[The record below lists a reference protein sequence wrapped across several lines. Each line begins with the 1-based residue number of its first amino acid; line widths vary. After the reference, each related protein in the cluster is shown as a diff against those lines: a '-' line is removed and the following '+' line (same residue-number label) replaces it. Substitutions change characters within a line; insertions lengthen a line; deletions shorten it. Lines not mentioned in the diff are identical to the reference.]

1 MLKTRAQSQY
11 ILNTDNQDQIL
22 VNDVGD
28 LQVLHGNLIL
38 AQNPTLGSH
47 AVTKSYVDSVAV
59 GLSVKENC
67 QVLSADNINIAL
79 APAEI
84 DGYTLKN
91 KDRIFVVGQIFAP
104 QNGIYIF
111 SSAGAPLV
119 RASDANSAT
128 SINNGMYALVT
139 EGDIYARTG
148 WILVTDNPITVDVT
162 SLTFV
167 QFTGAGS
174 LSAGTGLVFTG
185 NQIAVRTGHPDRI
198 TADPD
203 GLDLAITGVTPG
215 SYNGFLVDDYGR
227 VVTATEQNYLQSN
240 QTITVTGDA
249 TGSGNTAIDLT
260 LIDTGVESGNWNGIS
275 VDSKGRIT
283 ALTSDVFLTD
293 NQTIT
298 ISGDITGTGQTSI
311 IATLED
317 TGVIANLYG
326 NATTVASFVVDSKGR
341 ITTATDQ
348 SIAFPVDS
356 VAGKYG
362 DVELTSSDVGLSNV
376 LNSPQVI
383 NTSGVPSI
391 SAGTTASRPGA
402 ALVGRLYVSTDTL
415 SIARDNGGSWEILRP
430 AVAGDVVIP
439 ANTGN
444 STLSTTG
451 ITAGTYTKLSV
462 DSKGRAFLG
471 SNITSSDVK
480 TYLGYTPLNK
490 AGDTITGTFGV
501 TVGSTTAPSIYFG
514 SSTASGLFSGNVDEI
529 SIVTAN
535 NDRLKVNSFGKV
547 LINAT
552 DNGVD
557 LLQVNGSISVVG
569 TPYMD
574 QQVATKKYVDDQVA
588 AKDNTDEIVEGYNNL
603 YFTTVRA
610 RTSISA
616 GGNLSYNSTTGV
628 MSYSTPNTNGIA
640 EGSNNLY
647 FTTARAR
654 ATLSAQ
660 GNGLSYDST
669 TGIISSNATNAN
681 AGSTIVYRDV
691 SGNFSA
697 GIITASLSGNAS
709 TAGNL
714 ISSRLIAATGD
725 ASWQVSFN
733 GSSNVSAALTLANT
747 SVTAGTY
754 GGGSTFSQ
762 LVVDSKGRITSA
774 SDIALTSGHITTAL
788 GYTPLNRAG
797 DTMAGALVVLA
808 PSESNHAATKEYV
821 DTALYGLSNI
831 TAKTP
836 ASCTTTGSNITL
848 SGLQTIDGYTTQA
861 GDRVLVKDQTNAYDN
876 GVYVASASTWTRSTD
891 LDSSAEMVTGVYMP
905 VLYGSIYSAYSFVL
919 TTPAPIILGTTNLS
933 FGIFLSA
940 PTVSAGA
947 GLTKNYS
954 EINVGTASSSRIV
967 VNADNIDLATTGV
980 SAGTYNT
987 VTVDAYGRVNTASN
1001 AAYLLGNQTITLT
1014 GDISGSGSTSIAT
1027 VLGITGVTAGT
1038 YGDATS
1044 VPRFTV
1050 SPQGRITA
1058 VTNTNITYPVTT
1070 VAGKSGAVVLTS
1082 SDVSLGNVVNSLQ
1095 VINAGNTPSIAQGA
1109 ASTRPL
1115 FGSAGRLWYS
1125 TDIKSL
1131 YRDNGTGWDLIQPAI
1146 TGDIA
1151 VAAGGTSAVLATVN
1165 SNIGSFNTVTVNAKG
1180 LVTGASNTA
1189 YITGNQLIT
1198 VTGDATGSG
1207 STGISLVLADVNT
1220 TIGQFGTTTSVPQL
1234 TVNSKGL
1241 VTQVGNLSIAYPV
1254 SSVAGRTG
1262 AVTLA
1267 KADVGL
1273 GNVANSLQVI
1283 NAGNAV
1289 SVAVD
1294 TTVNRPAAGTLGRI
1308 FIDTTVNTLYRD
1320 TGSTWQVIQPAITG
1334 DITISAGGT
1343 SATLAASGVSSG
1355 TYNTVTVDTKGR
1367 VTAGSNTSYLTGNQT
1382 VTLSGDV
1389 TGSGS
1394 TSITSTLSATG
1405 VSAGTYNSVTVDTK
1419 GRVISGSIVS
1429 VTETSTLEN
1438 VVSRGATSTYAI
1450 SITNGTASTST
1461 ITGALK
1467 VSGGVGIGGNLWVG
1481 GTVNGSGSGLTSVN
1495 ASTITAS
1502 DYSTNTALYP
1512 VWATAEGA
1520 GTKTLGV
1527 ATSISF
1533 NSNAGSLSLVNS
1545 LTVTGSAVTSIVPS
1559 SFTDATESSSTTTGA
1574 LKVTGGVGVAK
1585 NLYVGGNTVI
1595 TGNLTVNGTTTTL
1608 NTATLSV
1615 ADNIVT
1621 LNSDYTSGV
1630 PSENAGIEVRRGA
1643 QATTALRWLE
1653 QGSSGKWQLTNDG
1666 TTYSDI
1672 RFGSA
1677 LINIA
1682 TETTG
1687 NYVAGITAGTAI
1699 SVTGSGSNGATVT
1712 INNTGVTSNVA
1723 GTGITVSGATG
1734 AVTITNSGVTSI
1746 TATTPIVASAAS
1758 GAITLTHA
1766 NSGAS
1771 AGTYGSG
1778 TAIPVIAVN
1787 ASGHITGLSTTAV
1800 TALTTV
1806 QAVDSDS
1813 GYSWSATGTSAAG
1826 TNLRMIS
1833 GSGIDVDVD
1842 TANVALRVT
1851 NTDKGSSQSIFK
1863 NIADSGGTTQFS
1875 AGSNS
1880 DSLRFAAS
1888 GIAGVS
1894 FNSGTK
1900 TVTISATESDTL
1912 SSVTGRGNST
1922 GSAISITNATAASS
1936 TSTGAL
1942 VLAGGVGAQA
1952 YSYFAG
1958 LGSTAKI
1965 TPRMTGVSLGTGNS
1979 GQLEINNAGSGACN
1993 ITFHREGVYGAHF
2006 GLDTDNWFSTFGWSA
2021 GSGYTNMRH
2030 GALDARGD
2038 VTSTGEIT
2046 AYSDIRLKT
2055 NIELIPDALG
2065 KVLQLRGVTFTR
2077 IDSGIHATGLIAQEV
2092 QKVLPQAVKEAPE
2105 GDILTVNYG
2114 SMVGL
2119 LVESIKELK
2128 SELDAVKAELAEL
2141 RGK

>member
-67 QVLSADNINIAL
+67 QVLSADNINIAI

-91 KDRIFVVGQIFAP
+91 NDRVFLVGQLYAP
-104 QNGIYIF
+104 QNGIYVF
-111 SSAGAPLV
+111 SSAGTPLV
-119 RASDANSAT
+119 RATDANSST
-128 SINNGMYALVT
+128 SVNNGMYALVT

-148 WILVTDNPITVDVT
+148 WILVTDNPIIVDVT

-185 NQIAVRTGHPDRI
+185 NQLAVRTGHPDRI
-198 TADPD
+198 TADTD

-356 VAGKYG
+356 VAGRYG
-362 DVELTSSDVGLSNV
+362 DVVLTSSDVGLSNV

-383 NTSGVPSI
+383 NTAGVPSI

-402 ALVGRLYVSTDTL
+402 AVVGRLYIATDTL

-444 STLSTTG
+444 SSLSTTG

-471 SNITSSDVK
+471 SNLTSDDVK

-490 AGDTITGTFGV
+490 AGDTITGALGV
-501 TVGSTTAPSIYFG
+501 PNGSTTAPSIYFG
-514 SSTASGLFSGNVDEI
+514 SSTASGLFSGNTNEI

-535 NDRLKVNSFGKV
+535 NDRLKVNSSGKV
-547 LINAT
+547 LINAI
-552 DNGVD
+552 DNGID
-557 LLQVNGSISVVG
+557 LLQVNGFISVVG

-610 RTSISA
+610 RAAISA

-628 MSYSTPNTNGIA
+628 MSYSTPNTNGIT
-640 EGSNNLY
+640 EGTTNLY

-654 ATLSAQ
+654 ATVSTT
-660 GNGLSYDST
+660 GNGLSYDPT
-669 TGIISSNATNAN
+669 NGIISSNATNAN
-681 AGSTIVYRDV
+681 LGSTIVYRDPT
-691 SGNFSA
+691 GNFSA
-697 GIITASLSGNAS
+697 GTITASLSGNAS

-714 ISSRLIAATGD
+714 ITARNITATGD

-747 SVTAGTY
+747 AVIAGTY
-754 GGGSTFSQ
+754 GGGATFSQ
-762 LVVDSKGRITSA
+762 LVIDSKGRITGA
-774 SDIALTSGHITTAL
+774 SDIALTSGNITTTL

-797 DTMAGALVVLA
+797 DSMAGALVVQA
-808 PSESNHAATKEYV
+808 PSASNHAASKEYV

-836 ASCTTTGSNITL
+836 VTCTTGSNITL
-848 SGLQTIDGYTTQA
+848 SGLQTIDGYAVQS
-861 GDRVLVKDQTNAYDN
+861 GDRVLVKDQTNAYNN
-876 GVYVASASTWTRSTD
+876 GVYIASAGTWTRSTD

-905 VLYGSIYSAYSFVL
+905 VLYGNIYSAYSFVL
-919 TTPAPIILGTTNLS
+919 TTSAPITLGTTDLT

-954 EINVGTASSSRIV
+954 ELNIGTASSGRIV

-987 VTVDAYGRVNTASN
+987 VVVDAYGRVNSASN
-1001 AAYLLGNQTITLT
+1001 AAYLLGNQSITVS
-1014 GDISGSGSTSIAT
+1014 GDVSGSGATTIAT
-1027 VLGITGVTAGT
+1027 TLAITGVTAGT

-1050 SPQGRITA
+1050 DPKGRITA

-1070 VAGKSGAVVLTS
+1070 VAGKSGAVVLTN

-1109 ASTRPL
+1109 ANTRPL

-1125 TDIKSL
+1125 TDTKAL

-1146 TGDIA
+1146 TGDIT

-1165 SNIGSFNTVTVNAKG
+1165 SNVGSFNTVTVNAKG
-1180 LVTGASNTA
+1180 LVIGASNTA

-1198 VTGDATGSG
+1198 VTGDAAGSG
-1207 STGISLVLADVNT
+1207 STAISLTLADVNT

-1241 VTQVGNLSIAYPV
+1241 ITQVGNLSIAYPV

-1334 DITISAGGT
+1334 DITISAGAT

-1382 VTLSGDV
+1382 VTISGDV

-1394 TSITSTLSATG
+1394 TSITATLSATG

-1419 GRVISGSIVS
+1419 GRVISGSTVTVS
-1429 VTETSTLEN
+1429 ETSTLDN
-1438 VVSRGATSTYAI
+1438 VVSRGATSSYAI

-1699 SVTGSGSNGATVT
+1699 TVSGSGSNGATVT
-1712 INNTGVTSNVA
+1712 INNAGVTSNVA

-1734 AVTITNSGVTSI
+1734 AVTITNSGVTTV
-1746 TATTPIVASAAS
+1746 TATTPIVTSAAS
-1758 GAITLTHA
+1758 GGITLTHA
-1766 NSGAS
+1766 NSGVS

-1778 TAIPVIAVN
+1778 SAIPVIAVN

-1888 GIAGVS
+1888 GIASVS
-1894 FNSGTK
+1894 FSSGTK
-1900 TVTISATESDTL
+1900 TVTIGATSTDTL

-1936 TSTGAL
+1936 TATGAL
-1942 VLAGGVGAQA
+1942 VLAGGIGAQA

-2006 GLDTDNWFSTFGWSA
+2006 GLDTDNWFSTYGWSA
-2021 GSGYTNMRH
+2021 GSGYTSMRH

-2105 GDILTVNYG
+2105 GAILTVNYG

-2128 SELDAVKAELAEL
+2128 AELDAVKAELAEL